1 MYVCRY
7 NVKRGLEA
15 FYWYEYKKKKYN
27 SIGVFC
33 MNEGYSTMYNLSCWY
48 VCTGGMLLFFVYSF
62 DVCSVP

>member
-1 MYVCRY
+1 MCADTMS
-7 NVKRGLEA
+7 KEA
-15 FYWYEYKKKKYN
+15 LKHFIGMNIKKKKYN